1 MHYRPGISM
10 EGSLTREEFF
20 EEEAGEAAR
29 IVAEDAVLLE
39 EIIQNN
45 AAAELLENREIDSH
59 RRGAFRTVAAR
70 HFGRNS
76 LAVGD
81 HPINHT
87 AWHVFLNSTDV
98 VR

>member
-1 MHYRPGISM
+1 M

-39 EIIQNN
+39 EVIENN
-45 AAAELLENREIDSH
+45 AAAEFLENREIDGH
-59 RRGAFRTVAAR
+59 RRGAFGAVAAG
-70 HFGRNS
+70 HFGRDS

-87 AWHVFLNSTDV
+87 AWHVFLNGTNV
-98 VR
+98 IR

>member
-20 EEEAGEAAR
+20 EEEAGKAAGV
-29 IVAEDAVLLE
+29 VAEDAVLLE
-39 EIIQNN
+39 EVIENN
-45 AAAELLENREIDSH
+45 AGAEFLENREIDGH
-59 RRGAFRTVAAR
+59 RRGAFRAVAAR
-70 HFGRNS
+70 HFRRDR

-87 AWHVFLNSTDV
+87 GWHVFLNSTDV